1 MPYRG
6 AGIGLIIGD
15 VAADESD
22 DAYVLPDL
30 EEVKADAEE
39 MLGNWQDV
47 AEYTL
52 ELPARCPYCR
62 EPIHTIRV
70 VRMTR
75 SKVQF
80 TSTLPRTGR
89 AFVCPSCERLLSIEL
104 AGIL

>member
-1 MPYRG
+1 M
-6 AGIGLIIGD
+6 ASD
-15 VAADESD
+15 DDSD

-39 MLGNWQDV
+39 ILGNWQDV

-52 ELPARCPYCR
+52 ELPARCPHCR
-62 EPIHTIRV
+62 EPIHTVRV

-89 AFVCPSCERLLSIEL
+89 AFVCPVCERLLSIEL

>member
-1 MPYRG
+1 M
-6 AGIGLIIGD
+6 ASD
-15 VAADESD
+15 DDSD

-52 ELPARCPYCR
+52 ELPARCPHCR

-80 TSTLPRTGR
+80 TSTLPRSGR
-89 AFVCPSCERLLSIEL
+89 AFVCPGCCPSSWPESCRDFR
-104 AGIL
+104 GILTVIQEAR